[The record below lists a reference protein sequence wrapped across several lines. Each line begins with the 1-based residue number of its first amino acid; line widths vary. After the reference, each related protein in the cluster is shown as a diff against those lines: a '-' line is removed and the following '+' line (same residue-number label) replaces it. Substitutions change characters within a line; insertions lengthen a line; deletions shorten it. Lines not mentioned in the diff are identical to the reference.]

1 MSTAR
6 EMHYA
11 GFWRRFIA
19 MLIDSLLLG
28 AVISIIFGP
37 GYINSSLW
45 SYESIVKNGL
55 SLVLTVF
62 LWVKFIGT
70 PGKLL
75 LSCQVVDADT
85 FLPISPKQAIVRY
98 LGYYV
103 SVLTL
108 FVGFLWIAWDKKK
121 QGFHDKLANTVVVYD
136 ANIERD
142 DESQKTLQQL
152 VSEIR

>member
-1 MSTAR
+1 MSAAR